1 MLAASLVS
9 CTACSESA
17 EAATAAGDGD
27 VPTNGEFQIQYTTP
41 VPSEFFQA
49 ASQQG
54 AVEVLWYDSKDY
66 TSSARPAT
74 HKPAYVYLPYGYDPT
89 QKYDIIYLLH
99 GWTGTAEQYFGLS
112 SWPQMKNLFD
122 NLIQRGLTRPF
133 IAVSPTW
140 DKDNQSK
147 DWGESTQEA
156 AGGPPTSLSNSQAPF
171 SQEYVNDLIP
181 AVETHYSTYLES
193 PTEAGILASRQ
204 HRAIGGFSLGSI
216 TTWYIFEQ
224 AFPYSKWYLPMSG
237 DNWSQ
242 GMYGGQYYPDET
254 AQFLADLVN
263 KSPYKNDFYVWYA
276 CGSEDVRLPQSHNQA
291 LAMAKLT
298 DTFNA
303 KNFSYHMKES
313 GHHDFNAVWEFCYHA
328 LQFFFPPKN
337 AEPMTNYYNRQSLI
351 SDVINDPDFG
361 NWGRL
366 ILPANTSYWSG
377 TTLEDLDLTWYN
389 GIDPDK
395 TVEIVN
401 YIKAHH
407 KEVFIDIYTEAEKQA
422 DPEKR
427 NTGLFF
433 FKAQAPLSSPE
444 GDTLDGQAIEAPSG
458 AVGGASPFAICNAGG
473 GHVYVG
479 AMHDS
484 FPHALEI
491 SKQGLNAFAL
501 IYRPDWEP
509 SDQDLARALTYIYD
523 HADELG
529 VSRDGYS
536 LWGGSAGARMAADMS
551 RLSHMRSSTGRADIP
566 QAAACIMQYTGYTT
580 VTSDYAPTY
589 ACCGTSDGIASW
601 RTMQSRLDQLSA
613 LGIPTE
619 FHSYNGLPHGFG
631 LGTGTVAEGWINDA
645 IRFWNQQRSG
655 STRISQTRT
664 SDGTKPQGIYSLN
677 GTRRDT
683 LRRGVNIVDGRKVVK
698 QIENDTK

>member
-1 MLAASLVS
+1 MLAASLV
-9 CTACSESA
+9 CCAACSESA
-17 EAATAAGDGD
+17 EAATAAGDD
-27 VPTNGEFQIQYTTP
+27 DEPTNVEFQIQYTTP

-54 AVEVLWYDSKDY
+54 MVEVLWYDSKDY

-74 HKPAYVYLPYGYDPT
+74 RKPAYVYLPYGYDPT

-99 GWTGTAEQYFGLS
+99 GWTGVAEQYFGLS

-122 NLIQRGLTRPF
+122 NLIQRALTKPF

-147 DWGESTQEA
+147 GWGESTQEA
-156 AGGPPTSLSNSQAPF
+156 AVF

-263 KSPYKNDFYVWYA
+263 KSPYRDDFYVWYA

-303 KNFSYHMKES
+303 KNFSYHMKE
-313 GHHDFNAVWEFCYHA
+313 GGRHDFYAVWEFCYHA

-337 AEPMTNYYNRQSLI
+337 AEPMTNYYNRQSRI
-351 SDVINDPDFG
+351 ADVMNDPDFG
-361 NWGRL
+361 DWGRL
-366 ILPANTSYWSG
+366 IFPANTSYWSG
-377 TTLEDLDLTWYN
+377 TTLEDLRLTWYN

-401 YIKAHH
+401 YFKAHH
-407 KEVFIDIYTEAEKQA
+407 DEVFIDIYTEAEKQA

-433 FKAQAPLSSPE
+433 FRAQQSSPK
-444 GDTLDGQAIEAPSG
+444 
-458 AVGGASPFAICNAGG
+458 GGTGGGLPFAICNAGG

-501 IYRPDWEP
+501 IYRPDWTP
-509 SDQDLARALTYIYD
+509 SDEDLARALTYIYD

-529 VSRDGYS
+529 VARDGYS

-551 RLSHMRSSTGRADIP
+551 RLSHMRNSTGRSDIP
-566 QAAACIMQYTGYTT
+566 QAAACIMQYTGYTS
-580 VTSDYAPTY
+580 VSADDAPTY

-619 FHSYNGLPHGFG
+619 FHAYNGLPHGFG

-645 IRFWNQQRSG
+645 IRFWQTQRG
-655 STRISQTRT
+655 TTRISQTRT
-664 SDGTKPQGIYSLN
+664 SDSSKPQAIYSLN
-677 GTRRDT
+677 GTHRDT
-683 LRRGVNIVDGRKVVK
+683 LQRGINIVNGRKIIK
-698 QIENDTK
+698 